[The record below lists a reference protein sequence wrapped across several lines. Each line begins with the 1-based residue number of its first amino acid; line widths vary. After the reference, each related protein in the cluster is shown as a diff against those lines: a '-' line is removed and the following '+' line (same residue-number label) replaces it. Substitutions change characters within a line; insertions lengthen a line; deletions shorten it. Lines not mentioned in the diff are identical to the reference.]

1 LTQTH
6 YDGRADVHMH
16 TRYSDGL
23 PTPRQLLDFVERKG
37 HLDVIAI
44 TDHDVLEGSLWA
56 YAQREQYSFD
66 IIPGMEVT
74 AREGHVLALWIERPV
89 PAGMSV
95 KETAAAIHEQGG
107 MAILAHPGEPFI
119 ATRHMLRYLRN
130 PQVLLT
136 WDLDAVEVFNAGTIT
151 PGNNLLA
158 RRIVRDLPLPQVA
171 NSDAHTLTAIGCGQ
185 TRFPGRTAAA
195 FRQAVLAAHTQVEGV
210 RWSAID
216 YMKLSPST
224 IRRMLSDSSAM
235 SLPETPS
242 VPASLA
248 PQ

>member
-1 LTQTH
+1 MTQART
-6 YDGRADVHMH
+6 DGRADIHMH
-16 TRYSDGL
+16 SRYSDGL
-23 PTPRQLLDFVERKG
+23 PTPRQILDFVERKG
-37 HLDVIAI
+37 RLDVIAI

-74 AREGHVLALWIERPV
+74 ACEGHVLALWIERPV

-107 MAILAHPGEPFI
+107 IAILAHPGEPFI

-136 WDLDAVEVFNAGTIT
+136 WDVDAVEVFNAGTIT

-185 TRFPGRTAAA
+185 TRFPGRSAAE
-195 FRQAVLAAHTQVEGV
+195 FRQAVMTANTQVEGV
-210 RWSAID
+210 RWPALD
-216 YMKLSPST
+216 YLKLSPST
-224 IRRMLSDSSAM
+224 IRQKLTGSSGM
-235 SLPETPS
+235 SLPETS
-242 VPASLA
+242 SIPASLA
-248 PQ
+248 PR

>member
-1 LTQTH
+1 MTQAH

-56 YAQREQYSFD
+56 YAQREHYSFD

-74 AREGHVLALWIERPV
+74 AREGHVLALWVERPV

-151 PGNNLLA
+151 PGNNVLA
-158 RRIVRDLPLPQVA
+158 RRIVRHLPLPQVA
-171 NSDAHTLTAIGCGQ
+171 NSDAHTLTAIGCGH
-185 TRFPGRTAAA
+185 TRFSGRTAAE
-195 FRQAVLAAHTQVEGV
+195 FRQAVLAANTQVEGV
-210 RWSAID
+210 RWPAID
-216 YMKLSPST
+216 YLKLSPGT
-224 IRRMLSDSSAM
+224 IRQKLTGSSGM

-242 VPASLA
+242 IPATLA
-248 PQ
+248 HP